1 MCNDRGL
8 LAVDSDWAVARL
20 PLHTLQLINEV
31 QDGVSALRG
40 SVLRPGGEVELSHHT
55 TLLRL

>member
-1 MCNDRGL
+1 MDGDR
-8 LAVDSDWAVARL
+8 AVARL
-20 PLHTLQLINEV
+20 PLNTLQLIDEV
-31 QDGVSALRG
+31 QDGVGALRG